1 MFNSVKTHACLLALM
16 LGLPSANAQEAAP
29 QIPAQFR
36 ATWAVSPDDC
46 HGGNLVIVQAAVI
59 TAEGGE
65 SGWTLKKIIQSDPT
79 TFVAIYDF
87 GGEDFYEPGLR
98 ISLRLLPDG
107 KLLADFTKPTLFER
121 CNENH

>member
-16 LGLPSANAQEAAP
+16 LGLSSANAQEAAP

-59 TAEGGE
+59 AAEGGE
-65 SGWTLKKIIQSDPT
+65 SGWILKKIIQSDPT